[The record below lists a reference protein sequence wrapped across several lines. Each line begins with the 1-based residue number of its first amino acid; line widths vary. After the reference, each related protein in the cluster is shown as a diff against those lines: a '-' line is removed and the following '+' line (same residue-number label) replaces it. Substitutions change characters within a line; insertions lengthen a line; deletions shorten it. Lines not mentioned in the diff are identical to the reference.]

1 MATEKDEKTEQ
12 PTARRQQDAEKKGD
26 IPRSKD
32 LSATAGLFLTL
43 MFFAI
48 FMPYFGTVTL
58 DFWKKYFSRM
68 GEIHLTT
75 SSALIIGKDFFYT
88 FLVLVV
94 PLFLLLIVSAFM
106 MEVLQG
112 GGLKIV
118 TENLKIKWEKVFF
131 LAEIPKGLKKV
142 MMSLEALFE
151 LFKSI
156 VKVIIIF
163 TIAFITIR
171 ASIPDLLDLPHTSV
185 SNIVETMAKLFL
197 RLALYIVIF
206 LLILSIVDYL
216 WQRYQYIKKLKMSKQ
231 DIKDEHKQAEGDP
244 QVKAQQRKIQFQWAM
259 RRMMAEVPEA
269 DVVITNPTHYAVALK
284 YEYEKMKSPQLI
296 AKGKD
301 LIAQRIKEIARENNV
316 PVVENPPV
324 ARAVF
329 ASVELNAFIPGDL
342 FKPVAEI
349 LAYIYK
355 LKGRKVG

>member
-12 PTARRQQDAEKKGD
+12 PTSRRKQDAEKKGD
-26 IPRSKD
+26 VPRSKD
-32 LSATAGLFLTL
+32 LAASAGLFLTL

-48 FMPYFGTVTL
+48 FMPYFGKVTL
-58 DFWKKYFSRM
+58 EFWKKYLSRV
-68 GEIHLTT
+68 GEIQIT
-75 SSALIIGKDFFYT
+75 STSVFWVGKDFFYT

-94 PLFLLLIVSAFM
+94 PLFILLVAAALM
-106 MEVLQG
+106 MEVLQA

-118 TENLKIKWEKVFF
+118 SENLRIKWEKVFF
-131 LAEIPKGLKKV
+131 LAEIPKGLKKIMV
-142 MMSLEALFE
+142 SLEALFE

-163 TIAFITIR
+163 TIAFITLR
-171 ASIPDLLDLPHTSV
+171 AEIPGLLDLPNTSV
-185 SNIVETMAKLFL
+185 INILETMAKIFL

-206 LLILSIVDYL
+206 LLILSLVDYL
-216 WQRYQYIKKLKMSKQ
+216 WQRHQYIKKLKMSKQ
-231 DIKDEHKQAEGDP
+231 DVKDEHKQAEGDP

-269 DVVITNPTHYAVALK
+269 DVVITNPEHYAVALK

-301 LIAQRIKEIARENNV
+301 LIAQRIKETAREHNV
-316 PVVENPPV
+316 PIVENPPV
-324 ARAVF
+324 ARAVY
-329 ASVELNAFIPGDL
+329 AAVELNAFIPGEL

-355 LKGRKVG
+355 LKGKKVG

>member
-12 PTARRQQDAEKKGD
+12 PTARRKQDAEKKGD
-26 IPRSKD
+26 VPRSKD
-32 LSATAGLFLTL
+32 LTASAGLFLTL
-43 MFFAI
+43 LFFAI

-58 DFWKKYFSRM
+58 DFWKKYFSLAGHM
-68 GEIHLTT
+68 HVT
-75 SSALIIGKDFFYT
+75 SVSALLIGKDMFFT

-94 PLFLLLIVSAFM
+94 PLFALLIVSALM
-106 MEVLQG
+106 MEVLQS

-118 TENLKIKWEKVFF
+118 SENLRIKWEKVFF
-131 LAEIPKGLKKV
+131 LAEIPKGLKKIMV
-142 MMSLEALFE
+142 SLEALFE

-163 TIAFITIR
+163 AIAFVTLQ
-171 ASIPDLLDLPHTSV
+171 AEIPGLLDLPNTSV
-185 SNIVETMAKLFL
+185 INIVETMAKIFL
-197 RLALYIVIF
+197 KLALYIVIF
-206 LLILSIVDYL
+206 LLLLSILDYL

-231 DIKDEHKQAEGDP
+231 DVKDEHKQAEGDP

-284 YEYEKMKSPQLI
+284 YEFEKMTSPRLT

-301 LIAQRIKEIARENNV
+301 LIAQRIKDVAREHKV
-316 PVVENPPV
+316 PIVENPPV
-324 ARAVF
+324 ARAVY
-329 ASVELNAFIPGDL
+329 AGVEINAFIPGEL

-355 LKGRKVG
+355 LKGKKVG